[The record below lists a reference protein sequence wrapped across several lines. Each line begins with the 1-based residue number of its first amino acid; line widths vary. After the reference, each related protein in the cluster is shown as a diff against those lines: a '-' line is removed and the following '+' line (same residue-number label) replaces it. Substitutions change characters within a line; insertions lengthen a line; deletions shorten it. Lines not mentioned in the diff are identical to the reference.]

1 MNIFFWKKK
10 NIVGTNFKDLYEN
23 KVINNI
29 PLIKK
34 NILGITSVLLFS
46 IFSFFLS
53 STFLGLKPLV
63 SSGIIASIFLIFGL
77 IFLFFMLFVMKT
89 KELLTWILLILA
101 GIAVPFYKSFILVNF
116 VTFCGLT
123 ITVLLIFYGS
133 YKMHSEAENYIKFR
147 WKRFVKAGA
156 NYIVFG
162 ILIFIMLVFY
172 QKFLLENKNTQISMT
187 NYSFFI
193 LEKSSSFIPYFSL
206 NSPVDNLLDK
216 TIETPAIKG
225 YLASSGIVS
234 LLGPEG
240 TKSML
245 KDNLGKMIGQ
255 TLTGKESILEIM
267 KNYVNSISDP
277 TIRAVILGVLF
288 FLIFSFLNLAF
299 FALNLIAIPLGW
311 VILKIL
317 LLTKFFTFKTLN
329 VEQQTLSIE

>member
-1 MNIFFWKKK
+1 
-10 NIVGTNFKDLYEN
+10 
-23 KVINNI
+23 
-29 PLIKK
+29 
-34 NILGITSVLLFS
+34 
-46 IFSFFLS
+46 
-53 STFLGLKPLV
+53 
-63 SSGIIASIFLIFGL
+63 
-77 IFLFFMLFVMKT
+77 
-89 KELLTWILLILA
+89 
-101 GIAVPFYKSFILVNF
+101 
-116 VTFCGLT
+116 
-123 ITVLLIFYGS
+123 
-133 YKMHSEAENYIKFR
+133 
-147 WKRFVKAGA
+147 
-156 NYIVFG
+156 
-162 ILIFIMLVFY
+162 
-172 QKFLLENKNTQISMT
+172 MT

-299 FALNLIAIPLGW
+299 FALNLIAIPLG
-311 VILKIL
+311 
-317 LLTKFFTFKTLN
+317 
-329 VEQQTLSIE
+329 